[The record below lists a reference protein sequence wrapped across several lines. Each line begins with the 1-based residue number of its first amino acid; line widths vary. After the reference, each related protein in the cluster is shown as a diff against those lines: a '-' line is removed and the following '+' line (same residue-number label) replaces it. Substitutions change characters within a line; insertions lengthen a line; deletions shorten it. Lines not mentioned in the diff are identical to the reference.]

1 MSAPDLHFHLVQS
14 AVQCLQEI
22 FSEKKYADKAI
33 EKLFKQNRRWGARD
47 RRFFAETVY
56 EIVRHWRKLSYLA
69 GTNEAWA
76 VVGAYLFLQ
85 YKEIPDWEEFDSV
98 DLQSIRQK
106 LDAHMDD
113 EVIHS
118 FPDWLHRLGQS
129 EFGAEWP
136 ALMRALNRPADVYL
150 RTNALR
156 ADRNSLIES
165 LAAEEIEVEPVLSQ
179 DFDLPQAL
187 LMRKRKNVFV
197 SQAFKKG
204 FFEMQ
209 DAASQLV
216 APLLE
221 LEPGL
226 RVADACAGAGGKSLH
241 MAALMKN
248 KGKIIAMDIHDWKLK
263 ELKTRA
269 ARAGVDII
277 ETKLIESSKTVKR
290 LESSFDRVLLDVPCS
305 GLGVLRRNPDSKW
318 KLSAEEIGRL
328 VTLQAEIL
336 GQYSRMCKPG
346 GVLVYA
352 TCSIL
357 HRENEQQV
365 ERFLKSESGA
375 VWSLEKQL
383 RVWPHK
389 DGYDGFFAAVLRKKT

>member
-1 MSAPDLHFHLVQS
+1 MSSPALHFHLVQS
-14 AVQCLQEI
+14 AVQCVQEI

-33 EKLFKQNRRWGARD
+33 ERLFKQNRRWGARD

-56 EIVRHWRKLSYLA
+56 EIVRHWRKLSFLA
-69 GTNEAWA
+69 GTDEAWS
-76 VVGAYLFLQ
+76 VIGTYLFLQ
-85 YKEIPDWEEFDSV
+85 YKEIPDWAEFDSV
-98 DLQSIRQK
+98 DLQRIRHK
-106 LDAHMDD
+106 LDEHMND
-113 EVIHS
+113 EIAHS
-118 FPDWLHRLGQS
+118 FPDWLHQLGQS

-150 RTNALR
+150 RTNTLR
-156 ADRNSLIES
+156 TDRDSLTKS
-165 LAAEEIEVEPVLSQ
+165 LAQEEIEVEPVLSEK
-179 DFDLPQAL
+179 FDLSQAL
-187 LMRKRKNVFV
+187 QMRKRKNVFV

-204 FFEMQ
+204 LFEMQ

-221 LEPGL
+221 LQPGL

-277 ETKLIESSKTVKR
+277 ETKQIESSKTVKR
-290 LESSFDRVLLDVPCS
+290 LEESFDRVLLDVPCS

-318 KLSAEEIGRL
+318 KLSTEEIKRL
-328 VTLQAEIL
+328 VALQAEIL

-365 ERFLKSESGA
+365 EAFLKTEGGA
-375 VWSLEKQL
+375 NWSMERQL
-383 RVWPHK
+383 RVWPHR
-389 DGYDGFFAAVLRKKT
+389 DGYDGFFAAVLRRKT